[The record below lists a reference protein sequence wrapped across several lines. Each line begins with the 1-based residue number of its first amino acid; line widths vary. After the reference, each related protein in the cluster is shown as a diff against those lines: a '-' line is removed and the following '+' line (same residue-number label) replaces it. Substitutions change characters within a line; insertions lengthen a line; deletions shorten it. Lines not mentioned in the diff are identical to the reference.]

1 MTVPM
6 PACVATANALRDLE
20 RRAGITDRAAFW
32 LPYSRYEEGLD
43 RGIRSLR
50 HLAATRPILISPA
63 ERSDG

>member
-1 MTVPM
+1 MTVP
-6 PACVATANALRDLE
+6 ATASIDTDTELRDLE
-20 RRAGITDRAAFW
+20 RRADITDRVAFW

-50 HLAATRPILISPA
+50 HLAATRPILVSPA